1 MSTHRLSPCRCR
13 SRNVPST
20 RIPGNLG
27 DAEMFPSAQHCNISS
42 LLSGLSPFIDGEVK
56 IPELDIKLAGRP
68 YSGQRDMATLGW
80 PNKSIG
86 HLAVEMLDWNKITLL
101 QVKLIKV
108 DAILRRRTSHCWRM
122 NFCLKNNCE
131 PSPQRLPRKL
141 WDIIWRVKL
150 AISIDE
156 ARISNVPLNSRT
168 STG

>member
-20 RIPGNLG
+20 RIPGNLR
-27 DAEMFPSAQHCNISS
+27 DTEMFPGAQHCNISS

-68 YSGQRDMATLGW
+68 YSGQRDMATFWW

-86 HLAVEMLDWNKITLL
+86 HFAVEMLDWNKITLL
-101 QVKLIKV
+101 QVKLIEV
-108 DAILRRRTSHCWRM
+108 DAILRRRTRYRGRVS
-122 NFCLKNNCE
+122 FCLKHNCE

-141 WDIIWRVKL
+141 WNVIWRVKL
-150 AISIDE
+150 AISIDGV
-156 ARISNVPLNSRT
+156 RIANVPLNSRT